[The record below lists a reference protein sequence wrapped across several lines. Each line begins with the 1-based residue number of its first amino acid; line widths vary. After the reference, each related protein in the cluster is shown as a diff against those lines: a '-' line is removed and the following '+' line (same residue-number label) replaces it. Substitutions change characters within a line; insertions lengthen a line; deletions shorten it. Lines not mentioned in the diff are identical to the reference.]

1 VFSYNSAEFPPIVAR
16 QQPTYDGSIFS
27 PKPAL
32 PWRFI
37 MIRIF
42 PATWTVLHVGL
53 ISIATWLL
61 VETDA
66 LNGMAP
72 MFFH

>member
-1 VFSYNSAEFPPIVAR
+1 
-16 QQPTYDGSIFS
+16 
-27 PKPAL
+27 
-32 PWRFI
+32 

-42 PATWTVLHVGL
+42 PATWTAFHVGL
-53 ISIATWLL
+53 ISAATWLL